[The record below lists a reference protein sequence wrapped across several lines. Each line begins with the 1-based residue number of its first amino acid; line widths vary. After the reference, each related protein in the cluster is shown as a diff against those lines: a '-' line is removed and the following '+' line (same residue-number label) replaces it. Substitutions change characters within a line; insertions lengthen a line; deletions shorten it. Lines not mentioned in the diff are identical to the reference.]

1 MAKKPKRYSVL
12 KEAWDNMN
20 EDFSKVLPASFTEKF
35 GKRKWGWKVVLLVTA
50 LELILLG
57 AVGKFIYDWLTG

>member
-1 MAKKPKRYSVL
+1 MAKKQKRDSVL

-20 EDFSKVLPASFTEKF
+20 EDFSKVLPASFAEKF

-57 AVGKFIYDWLTG
+57 AIGKFIYDWLMG